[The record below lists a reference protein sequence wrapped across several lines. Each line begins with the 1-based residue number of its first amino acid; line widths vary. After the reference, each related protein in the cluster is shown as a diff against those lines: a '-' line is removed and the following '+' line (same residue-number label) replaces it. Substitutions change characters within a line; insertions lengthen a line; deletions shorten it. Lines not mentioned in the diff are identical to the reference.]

1 MDAKRN
7 QLTPVAY
14 RAWFMAETSKQ
25 MKTLRWFLGATLLG
39 ALSTALLACPPTPP
53 VVPTPTP
60 TPSSTVGPAPTGS
73 VPSPTGQPDAH
84 TLRDRLEKARAA
96 RLEQLKKDEA
106 FRGGLATSFG
116 FEEAASYCATPAPI
130 TDADINPDMSLF
142 VHDRATLDGAD
153 FSLKRTLKQMAEQ
166 AVLGGATGVTEESI
180 FRELW
185 DTQNRAPGV
194 GSGSHC
200 DDNDGTVNGFPVSC
214 RSSEGAQ
221 ATNPTAGI
229 ASYSP
234 IALVNRV
241 DLAHDGWRNC
251 GEHRIV
257 YGLQR
262 NNGQRNFIIFEAVLP
277 NPKPGCRSGCRP
289 VVEFW
294 GNLSNPALT
303 PAQRAAELDKFF
315 YTGLP
320 GFRPVVHINHYTTE
334 GVGSSYGSSGSG
346 QIRTNQFMGGVWMLK
361 EFRLQ
366 LDCGSSPCKLAVVPT
381 MVKVNPFGAL
391 WREELATGPAA
402 PFQELAQEFQGEF
415 LSQVKGLAVA
425 DINAFGYPVSL
436 KFDAAESQSQNP
448 ASPDN
453 YLKVFNP
460 TGPQAPGLFREK
472 VSNHADLNGLT
483 ASQLISRATAL
494 SCSGCHQPA
503 AFGLRN
509 ANSIGP
515 ASVGMNGAWPD
526 SLGFVHTSEL
536 APEGVHALS
545 PALTQVF
552 LPARKANLEALL
564 NEQECACRRKF
575 LALPAGLRKKAL
587 DIEEDILK
595 KLKPRIKGALDA
607 ISAGRRKEAGRL
619 PAPAKATQARAQA
632 NATNKAQEQ
641 DLKQQLAQQQ
651 ITLEP
656 LALDLKAQSVTLPV
670 AQQANGDA
678 KKERELRQ
686 KAVLDAIKREP
697 PRRTVTGSFRVH

>member
-1 MDAKRN
+1 
-7 QLTPVAY
+7 
-14 RAWFMAETSKQ
+14 

-39 ALSTALLACPPTPP
+39 SLSTALLACPPTPP
-53 VVPTPTP
+53 VTPPPPTP
-60 TPSSTVGPAPTGS
+60 TPSTPGTVGPAPSTSAPIPIGR
-73 VPSPTGQPDAH
+73 PDAQ

-106 FRGGLATSFG
+106 ARGGLAASFG

-142 VHDRATLDGAD
+142 VHDRSTLDGAD
-153 FSLKRTLKQMAEQ
+153 FSLKRTLKQLATQ
-166 AVLGGATGVTEESI
+166 AVAGGATGVTEESI

-185 DTQNRAPGV
+185 DTQNPAPGV

-200 DDNDGTVNGFPVSC
+200 DDNNRTVNGFPVSC
-214 RSSEGAQ
+214 RPSEGDQ
-221 ATNPTAGI
+221 ASNPNAGI

-257 YGLQR
+257 YGLQ
-262 NNGQRNFIIFEAVLP
+262 NGNGRRNFIIFEAVLP
-277 NPKPGCRSGCRP
+277 NPKPGCRSGCKP

-294 GNLSNPALT
+294 GNLSNPAFT
-303 PAQRAAELDKFF
+303 PAQRAAELDKFY

-346 QIRTNQFMGGVWMLK
+346 QIRTNQFMSGPWLLK

-366 LDCGSSPCKLAVVPT
+366 LDCGTSPCKLAVVPT
-381 MVKVNPFGAL
+381 MVKVNPFGSL

-402 PFQELAQEFQGEF
+402 PFQALAQEFQGEF

-436 KFDAAESQSQNP
+436 KFDAAESQSQTGTP
-448 ASPDN
+448 PDN
-453 YLKVFNP
+453 YVQVFNP

-483 ASQLISRATAL
+483 ANQLINRATAL
-494 SCSGCHQPA
+494 SCAGCHQPG
-503 AFGLRN
+503 AFGLRT

-515 ASVGMNGAWPD
+515 ASIGNNGAWPD
-526 SLGFVHTSEL
+526 SLGFVHTNEQ
-536 APEGVHALS
+536 ATGGVHALS
-545 PALTQVF
+545 QALTQVF
-552 LPARKANLEALL
+552 LPARKANLVSLL
-564 NEQECACRRKF
+564 NEKECACRRKF
-575 LALPAGLRKKAL
+575 LPLPADLRAKAL
-587 DIEEDILK
+587 NIEEKVLA
-595 KLKPRIKGALDA
+595 KLKPRLKGALDA
-607 ISAGRRKEAGRL
+607 IAAGRRKVAGKL

-632 NATNKAQEQ
+632 NDTNKAQEQ

-656 LALDLKAQSVTLPV
+656 LALDLKAQSVSLQV

-686 KAVLDAIKREP
+686 KAVLEAIKREP